1 MNFHYSSFISKLFG
15 LVWSGI
21 SGYDFACS
29 ITKNDDG
36 FPLYEVVISTSSSTA
51 TFGGYTVPFLPPFFP
66 FPFFFGLSSS
76 SSKSGNCSKVFATF
90 PPGTNSLIS
99 PAALNPPEV
108 MLTGT

>member
-15 LVWSGI
+15 LAWSNSAGVV
-21 SGYDFACS
+21 FAGS
-29 ITKNDDG
+29 ITKNYDG
-36 FPLYEVVISTSSSTA
+36 FPLYGVVISTSSSTA
-51 TFGGYTVPFLPPFFP
+51 TFGAYTVPFLPPFFP

-76 SSKSGNCSKVFATF
+76 SSKSGNCSNVFATF

-99 PAALNPPEV
+99 AAALNPPEV